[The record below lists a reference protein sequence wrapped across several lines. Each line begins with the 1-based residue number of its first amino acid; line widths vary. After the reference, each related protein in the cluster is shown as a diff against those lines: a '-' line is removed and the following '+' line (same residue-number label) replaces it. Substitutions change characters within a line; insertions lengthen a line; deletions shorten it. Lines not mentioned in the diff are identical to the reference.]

1 MYMSV
6 NTDAFRLTPGHVHD
20 KVGHLGTQPR
30 ESHQFLGT
38 GWNLPAV
45 LLLNDLD
52 KGFQVSCLP
61 TGKAHLN
68 EKGTGGVG
76 H

>member
-1 MYMSV
+1 MYMRV

-30 ESHQFLGT
+30 ESHQLLGT
-38 GWNLPAV
+38 GRNLPTV

-52 KGFQVSCLP
+52 KGFQVTRLS
-61 TGKAHLN
+61 TGKAHLH

-76 H
+76 V